1 MGHSETT
8 IAEVRQLF
16 DFHRH
21 GGPSQEKAD
30 LEIVRHLS
38 EGTEI
43 GKALRDQIRME
54 EGLREYWESTGRHV
68 QKEKEKQQE
77 RSDLEYKWKNGM
89 GNTDAYSSIED
100 QWEVEHAYK
109 FKPLGDKLYYRK
121 GGLDKD
127 VVSTSENSSG
137 AKSHS
142 VSGSTSVQPHFKP
155 TNKFTAKEMHAAGY
169 RVLGGFGFNQM
180 GYSGEAEVTWVKIP
194 KLSTNERWRFN
205 TTPEQLEAFK
215 EWLKTQVEYY
225 VTGMTDEELWNKF
238 IESGFK
244 KGAGRA
250 FDDTKPQAGWTEAE
264 GAFYAGTKDQFL
276 KSAFGQPESL
286 SKIQLLAAR
295 TFDELEGM
303 SADMQNK
310 LGRILVDGLTRGNGP
325 IAIAREMS
333 NQLNLSMTR
342 AETIARTELI
352 RAHAEG
358 QLVGLEEL
366 GVDEVGVMVEWSTA
380 GDDRVC
386 ELCEPMEG
394 VVLKIEEARGMIP
407 RHCNCRCAF
416 IPANVAE
423 PTDDQK
429 RGKRKIMSA
438 VRTSAALGK
447 DDFSTAVPV
456 TKERPKSVLPVI
468 ANVFDPDEPRDD
480 SGKWT
485 TGESLVGDKGELI
498 KTDGG
503 RIDVQHVT
511 KFSPRKQSVI
521 DFVVDEDKRGKG
533 IGDKLLKQA
542 LSKYNDLGG
551 QVSSIASLKVFH
563 NNGFRN
569 PDLPN
574 GSFNEHL
581 KLFKEEGGSLYMA
594 HKDDNGKAYITTNLY
609 VTTIPAPTVVY
620 QFSQLLA
627 GARK

>member
-1 MGHSETT
+1 
-8 IAEVRQLF
+8 
-16 DFHRH
+16 
-21 GGPSQEKAD
+21 
-30 LEIVRHLS
+30 
-38 EGTEI
+38 
-43 GKALRDQIRME
+43 
-54 EGLREYWESTGRHV
+54 
-68 QKEKEKQQE
+68 
-77 RSDLEYKWKNGM
+77 
-89 GNTDAYSSIED
+89 
-100 QWEVEHAYK
+100 
-109 FKPLGDKLYYRK
+109 
-121 GGLDKD
+121 
-127 VVSTSENSSG
+127 
-137 AKSHS
+137 
-142 VSGSTSVQPHFKP
+142 
-155 TNKFTAKEMHAAGY
+155 
-169 RVLGGFGFNQM
+169 
-180 GYSGEAEVTWVKIP
+180 
-194 KLSTNERWRFN
+194 
-205 TTPEQLEAFK
+205 
-215 EWLKTQVEYY
+215 
-225 VTGMTDEELWNKF
+225 
-238 IESGFK
+238 
-244 KGAGRA
+244 
-250 FDDTKPQAGWTEAE
+250 
-264 GAFYAGTKDQFL
+264 
-276 KSAFGQPESL
+276 
-286 SKIQLLAAR
+286 
-295 TFDELEGM
+295 
-303 SADMQNK
+303 
-310 LGRILVDGLTRGNGP
+310 
-325 IAIAREMS
+325 
-333 NQLNLSMTR
+333 
-342 AETIARTELI
+342 
-352 RAHAEG
+352 
-358 QLVGLEEL
+358 
-366 GVDEVGVMVEWSTA
+366 
-380 GDDRVC
+380 
-386 ELCEPMEG
+386 
-394 VVLKIEEARGMIP
+394 
-407 RHCNCRCAF
+407 
-416 IPANVAE
+416 
-423 PTDDQK
+423 
-429 RGKRKIMSA
+429 MSA